1 MNAVIKCRAEYDKIK
16 DTPQDEPLVDVV
28 LNNKNTVVYRKVSV
42 ERYTDFIDMFHE
54 SEAGVGEIS
63 MEVTCVSDK

>member
-1 MNAVIKCRAEYDKIK
+1 MNAVMFTGKY
-16 DTPQDEPLVDVV
+16 PL
-28 LNNKNTVVYRKVSV
+28 
-42 ERYTDFIDMFHE
+42 RYTDFIDMLHE